1 MAEQDLDRNE
11 AATQYKLNE
20 ARKRGQV
27 AKSPDVISAIVFAV
41 AIIYVNWQGW
51 ENFRDQFRF
60 DQALFNL
67 AGRVDAGPA
76 VLWQLISHGL
86 THSLMLLAPF
96 FSAIMLA
103 AIVANLIQIGPVFS
117 TKPLGPDWDRVN
129 PANGFKRLFSMR
141 TLFDGLRACLKLTL
155 LVWVV
160 YRALKSLAPQFYSL
174 AGYSPQGYLRAM
186 LGDVSSI
193 GMKIILM
200 LGIIAAF
207 DWLYTK
213 HEFSKKMR
221 MSKRDLRDESKHRDG
236 DPRIRARLRELRA
249 EMLKRSLALGKTGS
263 ADVLITNPTHLA
275 VALRYTHG
283 EMTSPQ
289 MVSKGA
295 GLIAAAMRKI
305 AARNNIPIV
314 QNRTLAR
321 KLFHEV
327 GVDQQVPPAL
337 YADVARIIVWVFA
350 MRQARETE
358 RSHDLQHAAAGG
370 KA

>member
-11 AATQYKLNE
+11 AATQYKLSE

-27 AKSPDVISAIVFAV
+27 SKSPDVISAIVFAV
-41 AIIYVNWQGW
+41 AVVYVNWQGW

-60 DQALFNL
+60 DQALLNL
-67 AGRVDAGPA
+67 AGRVDASPA

-86 THSLMLLAPF
+86 ASSLTLLAPF
-96 FSAIMLA
+96 FATIMLA
-103 AIVANLIQIGPVFS
+103 AIVGNLIQIGPVFS
-117 TKPLGPDWDRVN
+117 TKPLGPDWDKVN
-129 PANGFKRLFSMR
+129 PANGFKRLFSLR
-141 TLFDGLRACLKLTL
+141 TLFDGAKACLKLTL

-160 YRALKSLAPQFYSL
+160 YRALKSLAPQFFNL
-174 AGYSPQGYLRAM
+174 AGYSPQGYIRTL
-186 LGDVSSI
+186 LGDMTSI
-193 GMKIILM
+193 GMKLILM
-200 LGIIAAF
+200 MGLIAIC
-207 DWLYTK
+207 DWLYTR
-213 HEFSKKMR
+213 HEFAKKMR
-221 MSKRDLRDESKHRDG
+221 MSRRDLRDESKHRDG
-236 DPRIRARLRELRA
+236 DPRIRARLRELRN
-249 EMLKRSLALGKTGS
+249 EMLKRSLALGKTGD

-283 EMTSPQ
+283 EMSSPQ

-305 AARNNIPIV
+305 AAEKRIPVV

-350 MRQARETE
+350 MRQARESGG
-358 RSHDLQHAAAGG
+358 RPVQAAAGG
-370 KA
+370 KT